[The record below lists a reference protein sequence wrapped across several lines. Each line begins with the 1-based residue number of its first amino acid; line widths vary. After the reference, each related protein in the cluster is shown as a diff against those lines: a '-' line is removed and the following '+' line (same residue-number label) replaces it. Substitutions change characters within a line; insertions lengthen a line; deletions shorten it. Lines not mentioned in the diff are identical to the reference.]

1 MALQNVRSNTA
12 NKRPTAA
19 GLSDGQIALNT
30 NAGEPGLFFKD
41 ASGNIRKIG
50 PIAVGSTAPNS
61 SPATGGSSGNSA
73 GEAWFDTTTTPPVFK
88 IYDGSNWI
96 AASSLPLS
104 GGTLSGQL
112 LLNDAATASTPDLA
126 FDGDGDTGI
135 FSPADNNIAIATAGT
150 QRLVVNAS
158 GNVGINTLTPTVD
171 LDVLGTVG
179 ATAMDTSTIT
189 VNTVDLA
196 NKIELPNK
204 EKSNLSADG
213 DFSFDS
219 SQGLIVYRTQQGVTG
234 AGVTVLDGANV
245 QAGSNINITNLG
257 AGDGNT
263 GRITFSVD
271 TNNLD
276 ADTVDGLEASQ
287 FLRSDASDSTTGT
300 ITAPSFQV
308 TNGGKITDVTGS
320 YGSVKVVGGA
330 TGTWKGYAIED
341 SAVFMDSGSAFGL
354 YDDTNN
360 HWAIK
365 HTKNG
370 DTELYYDGS
379 KKLETSSAG
388 GTLTGTWTGTV
399 TNAQQATQ
407 LTNSRTLWGR
417 SFNGT
422 ASVTGA
428 LTSATTITGSNATMT
443 IQPQDSTTSRSLY
456 LRGNDN
462 TTSGA
467 TGGAVI
473 IGHEGRGNVHFRTAS
488 GGFYRFAKAGQ
499 TSTTGDFR
507 FDNLTQDRIYDFPNS
522 AGTIALTSSTVSN
535 ATTAANCSRSVSSG
549 DGLSGG
555 GTLTSNRTLS
565 VDNTVV
571 RTSGGQTIG
580 GNKTFSGT
588 TTMNGNLLCRGALD
602 LADNDILRF
611 GSGDD
616 AEFFTNGS
624 HFYLDLNNGIGN
636 FYIRDGSNTR
646 YTFND
651 NGNFTATGSVS
662 ADSFSGTLGG
672 GDVRQALAGANVG
685 NLGTYAFCELRNNSG
700 NNDRSQG
707 FTTSGS
713 NLRYGNAAGNSQG
726 TPGGSWRLMG
736 RIAGDSS
743 NGDPKECSVWLRYA

>member
-12 NKRPTAA
+12 DKRPTAA

-41 ASGNIRKIG
+41 AGGNIRKIG
-50 PIAVGSTAPNS
+50 PIAVGTTAPNS

-88 IYDGSNWI
+88 IYDGSAWI

-112 LLNDAATASTPDLA
+112 LLDDAASEAAPDLA

-135 FSPADNNIAIATAGT
+135 FSPADNNVAISTAGT
-150 QRLVVNAS
+150 QRLVVTPS
-158 GNVGINTLTPTVD
+158 GNVGINVASPTEKLDVSGTIKATSVDATTVD
-171 LDVLGTVG
+171 GDNVV
-179 ATAMDTSTIT
+179 
-189 VNTVDLA
+189 VNTKV
-196 NKIELPNK
+196 ELPNK
-204 EKSNLSADG
+204 EKSDLSADG
-213 DFSFDS
+213 ELSFDS

-234 AGVTVLDGANV
+234 SSVTVLDGANV

-271 TNNLD
+271 TTNLD
-276 ADTVDGLEASQ
+276 ADSVDGLEASQ
-287 FLRSDASDSTTGT
+287 FLRSDASDTTTGT

-308 TNGGKITDVTGS
+308 TNGGKITDVTGDF
-320 YGSVKVVGGA
+320 GSVKVTGGA
-330 TGTWKGYAIED
+330 TGAWKGYAIED
-341 SAVFMDSGSAFGL
+341 SAVFMDSGTAFGL
-354 YDDTNN
+354 YDDTNG
-360 HWAIK
+360 HWAVK
-365 HTKNG
+365 HNKNG

-379 KKLETSSAG
+379 RKLETSSAG

-422 ASVTGA
+422 ANISGAITG
-428 LTSATTITGSNATMT
+428 ATTITGTNATMT
-443 IQPQDSTTSRSLY
+443 IQPADSTSARSLY
-456 LRGNDN
+456 LRGNND
-462 TTSGA
+462 TDG
-467 TGGAVI
+467 TGGSVVV
-473 IGHEGRGNVHFRTAS
+473 GHEDRGNVIFRTGNA
-488 GGFYRFAKAGQ
+488 FKFAKPGQ
-499 TSTTGDFR
+499 TNHEGIFSFSNITA
-507 FDNLTQDRIYDFPNS
+507 DRTYTFPNTS
-522 AGTIALTSSTVSN
+522 GTVALTTSTVSN

-565 VDNTVV
+565 VDSSVV
-571 RTSGGQTIG
+571 RTSGSQTIG

-588 TTMNGNLLCRGALD
+588 VTTNGVLNCRGHLD

-611 GSGDD
+611 GGGDD
-616 AEFFTNGS
+616 CELFTNGS
-624 HFYLDLNNGIGN
+624 HMYMDLNGGIGN
-636 FYIRDGSNTR
+636 FYIRDGTTTR

-651 NGNFTATGSVS
+651 NGNFTATGTVS
-662 ADSFSGTLGG
+662 ADSFSGSLGNNQ
-672 GDVRQALAGANVG
+672 VRNAYAGTNVG
-685 NLGTYAFCELRNNSG
+685 NLGSYAFCELRNNSG
-700 NNDRSQG
+700 NNDRSAG
-707 FTTSGS
+707 FTTSGG
-713 NLRYGNAAGNSQG
+713 NLRYTNANGNSSG
-726 TPGGSWRLMG
+726 TPSGSWRLMG
-736 RIAGDSS
+736 RIAGDSQ
-743 NGDPKECSVWLRYA
+743 NGEPKESSVWFRYA

>member
-12 NKRPTAA
+12 DKRPTAA

-50 PIAVGSTAPNS
+50 PIAVGTTAPNS

-88 IYDGSNWI
+88 IYDGSDWI

-112 LLNDAATASTPDLA
+112 LLDDAASAAAPDLA
-126 FDGDGDTGI
+126 FDGDANTGI
-135 FSPADNNIAIATAGT
+135 FSPADDNVAISTAGT
-150 QRLVVNAS
+150 QRLVVNPS
-158 GNVGINTLTPTVD
+158 GNVGINVASPTVK
-171 LDVLGTVG
+171 LDVGGTVK
-179 ATAMDTSTIT
+179 ATSVDAT
-189 VNTVDLA
+189 TVDGDTVVV
-196 NKIELPNK
+196 NDKVELPNK
-204 EKSNLSADG
+204 EKGNLSADG
-213 DFSFDS
+213 EFSFDS

-234 AGVTVLDGANV
+234 TGVTVLDGANV
-245 QAGSNINITNLG
+245 QAGSNINISNLG
-257 AGDGNT
+257 AGDTGT

-271 TNNLD
+271 SNNLD
-276 ADTVDGLEASQ
+276 ADTVDGFEANQ
-287 FLRSDASDSTTGT
+287 FLRSDASDTTTGT

-308 TNGGKITDVTGS
+308 TSGGKITDVTGS
-320 YGSVKVVGGA
+320 YGSVKVTGGA
-330 TGTWKGYAIED
+330 TSTWKGYAIEE
-341 SAVFMDSGSAFGL
+341 SAVFMDSGTSFGL

-365 HTKNG
+365 HNKNG

-407 LTNSRTLWGR
+407 LTNNRTIWGK

-422 ASVTGA
+422 ANVTGA
-428 LTSATTITGSNATMT
+428 LTGATTITGTAANMT
-443 IQPQDSTTSRSLY
+443 IQPADSTASKTLF

-467 TGGAVI
+467 TGGGVVV
-473 IGHEGRGNVHFRTAS
+473 GHEGRGDVVLRTS
-488 GGFYRFAKAGQ
+488 NLYKFAKAGQ
-499 TSTTGDFR
+499 QSVTGDFR
-507 FDNLTQDRIYDFPNS
+507 FNNLTQDRTYDFPNS
-522 AGTIALTSSTVSN
+522 GGTIALTSSTVSN

-549 DGLSGG
+549 DGLTGG

-565 VDNTVV
+565 VNSSVV
-571 RTSGGQTIG
+571 RTTGNQTLG
-580 GNKTFSGT
+580 GNKTFTGT
-588 TTMNGNLLCRGALD
+588 TTMEGNLLCRGALD

-611 GSGDD
+611 GGGDD

-636 FYIRDGSNTR
+636 FYIRDGTTTR

-651 NGNFTATGSVS
+651 NGNFTATGSIN
-662 ADSFSGTLGG
+662 ANSFSGTLGG

-707 FTTSGS
+707 HTTSGS
-713 NLRYGNAAGNSQG
+713 NLRYTNANANSAG

-736 RIAGDSS
+736 RIAGDSE
-743 NGDPKECSVWLRYA
+743 NGEPKECSVWLRYA